1 MKRLLPLLL
10 AALLLLSACGRNNAE
25 PQPYKILG
33 QARLEDCTLSIHYDD
48 GHILRRRLLFLDELL
63 DEETAF
69 THHTVVSGTELMEN
83 ELFLALLEKLDP
95 AELPPE
101 QDLTNYSGRISPT
114 VYYVL
119 RDRDGKKLFD
129 VGLGGDNVNPETSQ
143 AESIDFNG
151 EKIPYDALFFS
162 CVEPYL
168 TEPYKSP

>member
-10 AALLLLSACGRNNAE
+10 AALLVFSACGQTK
-25 PQPYKILG
+25 PKTYKILG

-69 THHTVVSGTELMEN
+69 THHTAVSGTELMEN

-119 RDRDGKKLFD
+119 REQKKKKLFD

-151 EKIPYDALFFS
+151 EKIPYDTLYFS
-162 CVEPYL
+162 CVESYL